1 MALKEDKFLNL
12 SVQQEGNELWD
23 DSVERERSP
32 RKKLIQQ
39 TNYHGPVQVLKKPV
53 PGYSKVAST
62 IAIVL
67 LSWYLRNRRLG
78 RACLLAFCFMHV
90 LNKCLWFMVFLKR
103 HLFRYLRFQ
112 RPGSCLLYPLYYNN
126 HSRSYHFFFHVGK
139 VRKVCNCAFPLCTEA
154 SAWEQR
160 WARRLQCKLTL
171 RNTER
176 GSPLYSPP
184 APCLWSTD
192 LPEAWLLVLGYRDIG
207 TSQLFSTVPTG
218 CWFLVEQSGNF
229 QRHSL
234 LWHVKATPGSLQT
247 SPQGP
252 WLV

>member
-126 HSRSYHFFFHVGK
+126 HSRSYHFFFFMLGK
-139 VRKVCNCAFPLCTEA
+139 SEKCVTALFPCARKQAPENRGEREGCSASWLWGTQREAAPFIVHPHLVSGALICQKPGFLC
-154 SAWEQR
+154 
-160 WARRLQCKLTL
+160 
-171 RNTER
+171 
-176 GSPLYSPP
+176 
-184 APCLWSTD
+184 
-192 LPEAWLLVLGYRDIG
+192 
-207 TSQLFSTVPTG
+207 
-218 CWFLVEQSGNF
+218 
-229 QRHSL
+229 
-234 LWHVKATPGSLQT
+234 
-247 SPQGP
+247 
-252 WLV
+252 